1 MIRRMSKFILCL
13 TVIFFFLVKT
23 SLATVI
29 NKIDI
34 VGNKRVAKETIILF
48 GKIEKNT
55 DLTNE
60 DLDSILKNL
69 YETTFFENISLKI
82 KNDVL
87 VITVIENPII
97 QNVSI
102 IGIPAKKIKEKLLE
116 IVKLKNTTSFVE
128 NFAKND
134 YRLIKNYLKTL
145 GYYFV
150 DVKSSIKQ
158 NTNNTIDL
166 VIQYQ
171 IRSKS
176 FNW

>member
-69 YETTFFENISLKI
+69 YETTFFENRQSHGPHGGAER
-82 KNDVL
+82 D
-87 VITVIENPII
+87 
-97 QNVSI
+97 
-102 IGIPAKKIKEKLLE
+102 
-116 IVKLKNTTSFVE
+116 
-128 NFAKND
+128 
-134 YRLIKNYLKTL
+134 
-145 GYYFV
+145 
-150 DVKSSIKQ
+150 
-158 NTNNTIDL
+158 
-166 VIQYQ
+166 
-171 IRSKS
+171 
-176 FNW
+176 